1 MSSLRDDLDRFL
13 KTDGLRILRG
23 AKGAGSAARQAL
35 VLEGFGPVGGIRT
48 EGMDEGRLNKLL
60 EAAEEKQEE
69 LASQLDALEELI
81 GSVEDRLEASEEVY

>member
-23 AKGAGSAARQAL
+23 AKAAGIAARQAL
-35 VLEGFGPVGGIRT
+35 VLKGFGPVGGIRT

-60 EAAEEKQEE
+60 GAAEEKQEE
-69 LASQLDALEELI
+69 LESQLDALEELI